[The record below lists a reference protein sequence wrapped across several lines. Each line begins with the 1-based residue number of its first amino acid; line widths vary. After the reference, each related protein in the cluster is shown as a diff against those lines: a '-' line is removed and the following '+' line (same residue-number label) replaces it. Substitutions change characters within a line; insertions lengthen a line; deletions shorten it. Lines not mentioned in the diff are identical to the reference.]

1 MMATS
6 IDHSGDPRAAY
17 EERLEQRRATL
28 AQRRRRDSAVSN
40 WRLAI
45 FLSAVALGVCVFALD
60 WLNPTWLTV
69 PLLAFGVLVVIHDRV
84 VRQRDLA
91 ADAVAYYERALGRL
105 DHTWFGAGNQTA
117 DFVAD
122 DHPYAA
128 DLDLFG
134 EGSLFE
140 LLCQARTRAGEE
152 RLASWLAG
160 PSPFDQVRLRQAA
173 VEDLRLR
180 LDLRED
186 LALLGGGV
194 RSEVSPEILAAWGTA
209 APVFTP
215 GSARVMRVAAWA
227 LGLATP
233 AALLAWAIATFVPAA
248 NFEFPIV
255 PFLGLVLVEWLV
267 YKLYNKQVQ
276 QVMLATDRPERD
288 LRVLAVVLARLES
301 ESFEAPLLQDLQQA
315 LRVEG
320 LTAAAS
326 IERLARLVMWLDSQR
341 NAFFAPLGL
350 LTMWAFHF
358 TLRIEDWRRQ
368 AGARIPRWLDAVS
381 ELEALCSLAGYA
393 YEHPRDPFPELE
405 DEGPL
410 LVAEELGHPLLK
422 DDDCVRNSI
431 ALGDGAVR
439 VLMVSGSNMSGKTT
453 LMRFVGVNAVLAQA
467 GAPVRAARLRLSP
480 LSIGAT
486 IRIQDS
492 LLAGRSRFYE
502 EIKRL
507 KQLMSMAEQD
517 RPLLFL
523 MDEVLHGTNS
533 HDRRIGAAALL
544 RQFLDAGALGIVTTH
559 DLALAEK
566 EAGLEQIRNMHFVDH
581 VVDGELVF
589 DYQLQEGVV
598 QRSNAIELMRAV
610 GLDV

>member
-1 MMATS
+1 MATAF
-6 IDHSGDPRAAY
+6 DHTHDPRAVY
-17 EERLEQRRATL
+17 EQRLDQRRATL
-28 AQRRRRDSAVSN
+28 ADEERRDSTVSN
-40 WRLAI
+40 WRLAV
-45 FLSAVALGVCVFALD
+45 FLSAVVLAVFVFVLD
-60 WLNPTWLTV
+60 WLHPAWLGV
-69 PLLAFGVLVVIHDRV
+69 PLAAFGVLVVLHDRV
-84 VRQRDLA
+84 VRRRDLA
-91 ADAVAYYERALGRL
+91 QDAVKYYEHALSRL
-105 DHTWFGAGNQTA
+105 DNSWIGNGNQTA
-117 DFVAD
+117 DFVGE

-140 LLCQARTRAGEE
+140 LLCTARTRAGEQT
-152 RLASWLAG
+152 LARWLTEPA
-160 PSPFDQVRLRQAA
+160 PFEEVRQRQEA

-194 RSEVSPEILAAWGTA
+194 RSEVSPETLAQWGTA
-209 APVFTP
+209 APVFSP
-215 GSARVMRVAAWA
+215 DRVVFIRLAAWI
-227 LGLATP
+227 LGVITP
-233 AALLAWAIATFVPAA
+233 TALLAWGISTFVPS
-248 NFEFPIV
+248 FPLAVSIV
-255 PFLGLVLVEWLV
+255 PFLGLALVEWLI

-276 QVMLATDRPERD
+276 QVMLTTDRPERD

-301 ESFEAPLLQDLQQA
+301 ESFSAPRLTALQEE

-320 LTAAAS
+320 QTAAQA

-350 LTMWAFHF
+350 MLMWGIHF

-368 AGARIPRWLDAVS
+368 AGGKIPGWLDAVS

-393 YEHPRDPFPELE
+393 YDHPRDPFPELA
-405 DEGPL
+405 DKGPV
-410 LVAEELGHPLLK
+410 LVAEGLGHPLLR
-422 DDDCVRNSI
+422 DEDCVRNSL
-431 ALGDGAVR
+431 ALGRGEVQI
-439 VLMVSGSNMSGKTT
+439 LIVSGSNMSGKTT

-467 GAPVRAARLRLSP
+467 GAPVRATSLRLSP

-507 KQLMSMAEQD
+507 KQLMSLAEQD

-544 RQFLDAGALGIVTTH
+544 RQFLDAGALGLVTTH
-559 DLALAEK
+559 DLALAET
-566 EAGLEQIRNMHFVDH
+566 EEGLEQIRNMHFVDH
-581 VVDGELVF
+581 VKDGELIF
-589 DYQLQEGVV
+589 DYKLRPGVV

>member
-1 MMATS
+1 MTTALKHT
-6 IDHSGDPRAAY
+6 HDPRATY
-17 EERLEQRRATL
+17 EQRLEQRRATL
-28 AQRRRRDSAVSN
+28 KEEERRDSAVSN
-40 WRLAI
+40 WRLAV
-45 FLSAVALGVCVFALD
+45 FLSAVVLGVFIFALD
-60 WLNPTWLTV
+60 WLHPAWLGL
-69 PLLAFGVLVVIHDRV
+69 PLAAFAVLVVVHDRV
-84 VRQRDLA
+84 VRRRDLA
-91 ADAVAYYERALGRL
+91 RDAVAYHEHALGRL
-105 DHTWFGAGNQTA
+105 DHTWIGKGNQA
-117 DFVAD
+117 SDFVAD
-122 DHPYAA
+122 DHPFAA

-140 LLCQARTRAGEE
+140 LLCTARPRAAEQT
-152 RLASWLAG
+152 LARWLCEPA
-160 PSPFDQVRLRQAA
+160 PFEQVRRRQEA

-194 RSEVSPEILAAWGTA
+194 RSEVSPETLAQWGTA
-209 APVFTP
+209 PPVFKD
-215 GSARVMRVAAWA
+215 SSVVLMRVAAWG
-227 LGLATP
+227 LGIATP
-233 AALLAWAIATFVPAA
+233 AALLAWAISTFVPRAP
-248 NFEFPIV
+248 FELSIV
-255 PFLGLVLVEWLV
+255 PFLGLALVEWLV
-267 YKLYNKQVQ
+267 YKLYSKRVQ
-276 QVMLATDRPERD
+276 QVMLTTDRPERD

-301 ESFEAPLLQDLQQA
+301 ETFSAPRLCALQEELK
-315 LRVEG
+315 VEG
-320 LTAAAS
+320 QTAAGA

-350 LTMWAFHF
+350 MLMWGLHF
-358 TLRIEDWRRQ
+358 TMRIEDWRRQ
-368 AGARIPRWLDAVS
+368 AGAKIPRWLDAVS

-393 YEHPRDPFPELE
+393 YDHPEDPFPELE

-410 LVAEELGHPLLK
+410 LQAELLGHPLLREE
-422 DDDCVRNSI
+422 DCVRNTLT
-431 ALGDGAVR
+431 LGRDAEQI
-439 VLMVSGSNMSGKTT
+439 LIVSGSNMSGKTT

-507 KQLMSMAEQD
+507 KQLMSLAEQD

-523 MDEVLHGTNS
+523 LDEVLHGTNS
-533 HDRRIGAAALL
+533 HDRRIGAAAVL
-544 RQFLDAGALGIVTTH
+544 RQFLDAGAVGIVTTH
-559 DLALAEK
+559 DLALAET
-566 EAGLEQIRNMHFVDH
+566 EEGLEQMRNMHFVDH
-581 VVDGELVF
+581 VEDGELVF
-589 DYQLQEGVV
+589 DYKLRPGVV